1 MDQTST
7 VLRVAWVALGLNGF
21 FLLALGLGI
30 VRIDP
35 AILMLL

>member
-7 VLRVAWVALGLNGF
+7 VLFVAWIALVLDGF

-30 VRIDP
+30 LRIDP
-35 AILMLL
+35 AILTLL